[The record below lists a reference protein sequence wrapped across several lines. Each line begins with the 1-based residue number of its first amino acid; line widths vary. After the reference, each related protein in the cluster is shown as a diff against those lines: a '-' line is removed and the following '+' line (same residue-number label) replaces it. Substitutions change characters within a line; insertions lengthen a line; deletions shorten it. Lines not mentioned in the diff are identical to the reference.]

1 MAITKTQRW
10 LDLIVFLVRR
20 HFPVSVDEIMAG
32 VPAYREKWHS
42 GEAADHAAVRR
53 MFERD
58 KDELRDAGIPLE
70 TVEYSIDYGAETTL
84 GYRLADRDFYL
95 PYLKLV
101 GESGP
106 RTGSATPD
114 LEITGDEA
122 ATAIEALRRVSA
134 IPDSPFADEARS
146 ALRKLAFDLDLDA
159 LGEAPVT
166 YAARDTM
173 MAGAS
178 AGDVVADAG
187 PGHGRSHLRLLN
199 DALRRRKRVRFGYQG
214 IHRGQRT
221 ERDVAPY
228 GLLYQHGHW
237 YLIGH
242 DATRDA
248 IRVFRVDRMAGP
260 RVESGAAPDY
270 EVPDDVRITEYA
282 ARDPW
287 ELGDDEP
294 IVADVRIDFPLALWA
309 ERNDRGE
316 RIEELAGGA
325 QLRRFRVRQT
335 GPFLRWLQQFGGDA
349 VVQTPPA
356 LRRAQIDMAR
366 HTMAV
371 YAGTNA

>member
-1 MAITKTQRW
+1 MAISKTQRW
-10 LDLIVFLVRR
+10 LDLIVLLVRR
-20 HFPVSVDEIMAG
+20 HFPVPVDEIMDG

-42 GEAADHAAVRR
+42 GEAADRAAVRR

-70 TVEYSIDYGAETTL
+70 TVEYSIDHGAETAL

-101 GESGP
+101 GDAGP
-106 RTGSATPD
+106 RPASAARD

-122 ATAIEALRRVSA
+122 ATAIEALRRVAA
-134 IPDSPFADEARS
+134 IPGSPFADDARS

-159 LGEAPVT
+159 VGEAPVA
-166 YAARDTM
+166 Y
-173 MAGAS
+173 
-178 AGDVVADAG
+178 ADARAA
-187 PGHGRSHLRLLN
+187 HATDHLRLLN
-199 DALRRRKRVRFGYQG
+199 DALRRRKRVRFGYHG
-214 IHRGQRT
+214 IQRGQRT

-248 IRVFRVDRMAGP
+248 IRVFRVGRMDAP
-260 RVESGAAPDY
+260 RVEPGAAPDY
-270 EVPDDVRITEYA
+270 RIPDGVRITDYA
-282 ARDPW
+282 AREPW

-294 IVADVRIDFPLALWA
+294 ISADVRIDFPLALWA

-316 RIEELAGGA
+316 RVGELAGGA

-349 VVQTPPA
+349 VVQAPPA

-366 HTMAV
+366 QTMAV
-371 YAGTNA
+371 YDDAHA